1 MLTRIIGW
9 ALVAFA
15 VYFLLTDPAG
25 AAGVAHSAL
34 DGLQHAGNQLSLFA
48 SQL

>member
-34 DGLQHAGNQLSLFA
+34 DGLRHAANQLSQFGR
-48 SQL
+48 QL

>member
-1 MLTRIIGW
+1 MFTRIIGW

-15 VYFLLTDPAG
+15 LYFLLTDPTG

-34 DGLQHAGNQLSLFA
+34 DGLQHAGNQLSQFA

>member
-1 MLTRIIGW
+1 MLTSIIGW

-25 AAGVAHSAL
+25 AAGVVHSGL
-34 DGLQHAGNQLSLFA
+34 DGLQHAGNQLSQFA
-48 SQL
+48 SHL

>member
-1 MLTRIIGW
+1 MLTRLIGW

-15 VYFLLTDPAG
+15 IYFLLTDPAG

-34 DGLQHAGNQLSLFA
+34 NGLHHAAGQLSQFA
-48 SQL
+48 RQL

>member
-1 MLTRIIGW
+1 MLTSIIGW

-25 AAGVAHSAL
+25 AASVVHSAL
-34 DGLQHAGNQLSLFA
+34 DGLQHAGNQLSQFA
-48 SQL
+48 SHL

>member
-1 MLTRIIGW
+1 MLTRIIGC

-34 DGLQHAGNQLSLFA
+34 DGLHHAAGQLSQFA
-48 SQL
+48 HRP

>member
-15 VYFLLTDPAG
+15 VYFLLSDPAG

-34 DGLQHAGNQLSLFA
+34 DGLHHAASQLSQFA